1 MQILMKKL
9 LGFIMP
15 FLATGLLMQTTSC
28 EKKNAAPTTNT
39 KTALLSAGGAG
50 IAAVASGNKIFFA
63 GGTDNSGFSTRTV
76 DIYDAPSNAWT
87 TAQLSEARLDF
98 AGAAAGKKFFLREDT
113 VLPKQ

>member
-1 MQILMKKL
+1 MLHQQLTRKL
-9 LGFIMP
+9 HCYLQEEPVSLQSRPEIK
-15 FLATGLLMQTTSC
+15 S
-28 EKKNAAPTTNT
+28 
-39 KTALLSAGGAG
+39 
-50 IAAVASGNKIFFA
+50 FA